1 MADEKSKYRLRA
13 KSSGL
18 WIVRC
23 PVCAVSYSGFRC
35 LGAAGWR
42 GFFFCP
48 NCATGLEMR
57 GRWISVFIL
66 IGVLGVIGIFTY
78 FFVEFFRHRTIG
90 LVLFFGTGVAM
101 LLFVA
106 ILCARHIVQLGRQDV
121 DASFVL

>member
-1 MADEKSKYRLRA
+1 MANEKSKYRLRPVTR
-13 KSSGL
+13 GL
-18 WIVRC
+18 WVVRC
-23 PVCAVSYSGFRC
+23 PVCALTFSGFRC
-35 LGAAGWR
+35 LGAAGLR

-57 GRWISVFIL
+57 GRWISVMIL
-66 IGVLGVIGIFTY
+66 LLVLGVFGIFTY
-78 FFVEFFRHRTIG
+78 FFFEFFRHRTIG
-90 LVLFFGTGVAM
+90 LVLFFSTGAIM